1 MDAISRRGLL
11 AGTALATGAGPAAAL
26 AACAGP
32 AGKPRPPASTT
43 VGHSGASVIPGADV
57 CAAAGWRELAGKR
70 VGVMTNQTG
79 VLADL
84 THIIDAM
91 TAAGKRPA
99 AVFGPEHGF
108 RGTAQ
113 AGASEGNS
121 VDPRTGIPVYD
132 AYRAD
137 ASDLAILYRREGINT
152 VVFDVAH
159 AGAGVRFATHTWAMY
174 RAMQAATLTGAA
186 FVVLDRPCLVSGRA
200 LGPVLDPAY
209 ASGVG
214 MKPIAQQT
222 GMTAGELARMFA
234 ALFLP
239 ADTGGKHLTDLHV
252 VPVSGLRAADLFADT
267 GLTWVPPSPNTPTPA
282 TALTYPGTCMFEGTI
297 WSEGRGTCTPFQT
310 IGAPGVTWKWAEK
323 LNAQNLPGV
332 RFRETYFAPAFDKFA
347 GQTCGGVQLHV
358 TDPRAMDA
366 VRTGVAMLVTAKQ
379 LYQSTFGWTP
389 NGHFDKLTG
398 SDRVRTMI
406 DAGASTDEIVG
417 YWQDELARFRA
428 QREPVAP
435 NPMESKGPNA

>member
-11 AGTALATGAGPAAAL
+11 EGAALAAGAGPAAAL

-32 AGKPRPPASTT
+32 APTPRPPASTT
-43 VGHSGASVIPGADV
+43 VGRSGASVIPGADV
-57 CAAAGWRELAGKR
+57 WAAAGWRELAGKR
-70 VGVMTNQTG
+70 VGVVTNQTG

-113 AGASEGNS
+113 AGASEAS
-121 VDPRTGIPVYD
+121 STDPRTGIPLYD
-132 AYRAD
+132 AYRAN
-137 ASDLAILYRREGINT
+137 AGDLAAIYRREGINT
-152 VVFDVAH
+152 VLFDVAH
-159 AGAGVRFATHTWAMY
+159 AGAGVRFATHSWAMY

-186 FVVLDRPCLVSGRA
+186 FVVLDRPCLVGKQA

-214 MKPIAQQT
+214 LKPIAQQT

-234 ALFLP
+234 ELFLP
-239 ADTGGKHLTDLHV
+239 ADTGGKRLADLRV
-252 VPVSGLRAADLFADT
+252 VPVSGLSAADLFTDT
-267 GLTWVPPSPNTPTPA
+267 GLTWVPPSPNMPTPT
-282 TALTYPGTCMFEGTI
+282 TALTYPGTCLFEGTT

-310 IGAPGVTWKWAEK
+310 IGAPGVTWNWAEK
-323 LNAQNLPGV
+323 LNALDLPGV
-332 RFRETYFAPAFDKFA
+332 RFRETYFAPTFDKFA
-347 GQTCGGVQLHV
+347 GQICGGVQLHI

-366 VRTGVAMLVTAKQ
+366 VRTAIAMLVTAKQ
-379 LYQSTFGWTP
+379 LYPSTFGWTP

-398 SDRVRTMI
+398 SDRVRTMV
-406 DAGASTDEIVG
+406 DAGASTDHIVNS
-417 YWQDELARFRA
+417 WQDELARFRT
-428 QREPVAP
+428 QREPFLLYH
-435 NPMESKGPNA
+435 